1 MAANT
6 PFKQWKQDANSEG
19 GTRNPLI
26 VFYPKGIKDKG
37 SIRNQY
43 AHLIDIL
50 PTTVELVHAKVPTIV
65 NGYRQE
71 PIEGTSLAYSINHPE
86 APSRHVVQHYE
97 IMGSRS
103 IYKDGWKA
111 GTLHKK
117 GEDFAKD
124 RWELYNLNDDF
135 NERNDLA
142 AKHPEKLKELQEL
155 FDSEA
160 AKYNIYPLKD
170 GTEKQLDYT
179 KLYVGNDRSRLEI
192 YPEVKQ
198 LSGIASPIVPLK
210 SYSITAE
217 ADLSKGSEGVLFAI
231 GGRFSGVS
239 LFIKDGKFQVTNNV
253 GWKSTTLTSKT
264 LPTGAVTL
272 KYVLNYKDA
281 KGLADEAGTQ
291 ELYINDQKVA
301 EGSIVKAQANIR
313 NTDEITVGSDLVT
326 QVSDKYRGP
335 FQFTGKLKRIVVENS
350 LSTQLSL
357 GSK

>member
-1 MAANT
+1 
-6 PFKQWKQDANSEG
+6 
-19 GTRNPLI
+19 
-26 VFYPKGIKDKG
+26 
-37 SIRNQY
+37 
-43 AHLIDIL
+43 
-50 PTTVELVHAKVPTIV
+50 VHAKVPTLI

-71 PIEGTSLAYSINHPE
+71 PIEGTSLAYSINRAE

-117 GEDFAKD
+117 GEDFSKD
-124 RWELYNLNDDF
+124 RWELYNLNEDF
-135 NERNDLA
+135 NERADLA
-142 AKHPEKLKELQEL
+142 STYPEKLKELQEL
-155 FDSEA
+155 FDAEA

-179 KLYVGNDRSRLEI
+179 KLYVGNDRSKVEFF
-192 YPEVKQ
+192 PEAKQ

-217 ADLSKGSEGVLFAI
+217 ADLAKGSEGVIFAI

-253 GWKSTTLTSKT
+253 GWKSTTLVSKT
-264 LPTGAVTL
+264 IPTGPVTL

-281 KGLADEAGTQ
+281 KELSDEAGTQ
-291 ELYINDQKVA
+291 VLYINDLKVA
-301 EGSIVKAQANIR
+301 EGPIIKAQANIR

-326 QVSDKYRGP
+326 QVSDKYKGP
-335 FQFTGKLKRIVVENS
+335 FQFTGKLKRVVVENS
-350 LSTQLSL
+350 ISPQLSL
-357 GSK
+357 GSN